1 MSRPPQ
7 APPAARRDPPTRAS
21 RLARAPREAGASY
34 SFLEYQSYI
43 SKQRHTVQRVKHD
56 RKTTKARIQK
66 QSAVRKCHV
75 HIFSR
80 NNQHVTSH
88 ARASASRQRHLRAAS
103 YAPSSRYCTV
113 LEAQRPNPHVAHT
126 CACTCYSTPSLP
138 PHSISPLQGSQRPT
152 WATVTRGI
160 PHGRT

>member
-66 QSAVRKCHV
+66 QSAVRKCYV

-88 ARASASRQRHLRAAS
+88 ARASASR
-103 YAPSSRYCTV
+103 
-113 LEAQRPNPHVAHT
+113 
-126 CACTCYSTPSLP
+126 
-138 PHSISPLQGSQRPT
+138 
-152 WATVTRGI
+152 
-160 PHGRT
+160 